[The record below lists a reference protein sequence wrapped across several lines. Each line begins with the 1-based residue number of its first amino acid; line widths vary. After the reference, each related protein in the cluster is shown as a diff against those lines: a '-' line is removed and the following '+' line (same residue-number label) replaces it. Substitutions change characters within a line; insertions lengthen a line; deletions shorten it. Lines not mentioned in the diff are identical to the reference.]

1 MKKVS
6 RLSYMAAAGSAL
18 ALLLSGCGGSS
29 STSSSST
36 AASTNEVMNVYGC
49 EPQNPL
55 IPANTNETCGGNPID
70 LLFAKLVTFDAKGNR
85 QNEVAKSIT
94 ANANKTVYT
103 IVLKNGWKFSDGT
116 PVTSESFT
124 KAWSYAADATNA
136 QVNASFFSMIK
147 GYDALQATGTPSDA
161 QLSGLKVNSD
171 TEFTVTLSAPSS
183 VFPTMVGYTAYA
195 PLPTSFY
202 KDSKAFGEKPVGNG
216 PYKFKSWT
224 HNQSID
230 LVKNPDYKGV
240 QPAKNAG
247 IDFKVYTDTDAAYAD
262 VQGGNLDAL
271 ETIPS
276 SDSQTFQTDNTVQAY
291 NKAGSVFQSFTFPS
305 TLAHF
310 KLDKE
315 GRLRRAAVSMSIDRK
330 TIVKKVLGGVGTPA
344 VDYTSPVTPGYSDSL
359 TGKDVL
365 SYNPTEAKKLWKEA
379 NAIAPWGASDKLTFA
394 YNADGGAK
402 PVYDAIANSVKNT
415 LGIDAQTNPYA
426 TFSAFRQAISD
437 RKVTSAF
444 RTGWQAD
451 YPSAEDYL
459 TPLYSSAAADGNGS
473 NDGDYKNPAFDALLA
488 KADEAST
495 TADANKD
502 YQQAEELLLKDLPA
516 VPLYYS
522 NAAGVAAKGV
532 KGFVL
537 NWKNVPVYQNL
548 TK

>member
-36 AASTNEVMNVYGC
+36 SASTNEVMNVYGC

-55 IPANTNETCGGNPID
+55 IPANTNENCGGNPID
-70 LLFAKLVTFDAKGNR
+70 LLFAKLVTFDTKGNAK
-85 QNEVAKSIT
+85 NEVAKSIT
-94 ANANKTVYT
+94 ANADKTVYT
-103 IVLKNGWKFSDGT
+103 IVLKSGWKFSDGT

-136 QVNASFFSMIK
+136 QVNASFFSLIK
-147 GYDALQATGTPSDA
+147 GYDALQAKGTASDA

-171 TEFTVTLSAPSS
+171 TEFTVTLNAPSS
-183 VFPTMVGYTAYA
+183 IFPTMVGYTAYA

-202 KDSKAFGEKPVGNG
+202 KDPKAFGEKPVGNG

-230 LVKNPDYKGV
+230 LVKNADYKGV
-240 QPAKNAG
+240 QPAKNG
-247 IDFKVYTDTDAAYAD
+247 GVDFKVYTDPDAAYAD
-262 VQGGNLDAL
+262 VQGGNLDVL

-276 SDSQTFQTDNTVQAY
+276 SDTQTFQTDNTVQAY

-305 TLAHF
+305 TLTHF

-330 TIVKKVLGGVGTPA
+330 TIVSKVLGGVGTPA

-379 NAIAPWGASDKLTFA
+379 NAIAPWSSSDKLTFA

-415 LGIDAQTNPYA
+415 LGIDAETNPYA
-426 TFSAFRQAISD
+426 TFSAFRQAITD

-459 TPLYSSAAADGNGS
+459 TPLYSSSAADGNGS

-488 KADEAST
+488 KADQASS
-495 TADANKD
+495 TADANKY

>member
-36 AASTNEVMNVYGC
+36 SASTNEVMNVYGC

-55 IPANTNETCGGNPID
+55 IPANTNENCGGNPID
-70 LLFAKLVTFDAKGNR
+70 LLFAKLVTFDTKGNAK
-85 QNEVAKSIT
+85 NEVAKSIT
-94 ANANKTVYT
+94 ANADKTVYT
-103 IVLKNGWKFSDGT
+103 IVLKSGWKFSDGT

-136 QVNASFFSMIK
+136 QVNASFFSLIK
-147 GYDALQATGTPSDA
+147 GYDALSGKGTASDA

-171 TEFTVTLSAPSS
+171 TEFTVTLNAPSS
-183 VFPTMVGYTAYA
+183 IFPTMVGYTAYA

-202 KDSKAFGEKPVGNG
+202 KDPKAFGEKPVGNG

-230 LVKNPDYKGV
+230 LVKNADYKGV
-240 QPAKNAG
+240 QPAKNG
-247 IDFKVYTDTDAAYAD
+247 GVDFKVYTDPDAAYAD
-262 VQGGNLDAL
+262 VQGGNLDVL

-276 SDSQTFQTDNTVQAY
+276 SDTQTFQTDNTVQAY

-305 TLAHF
+305 TLTHF

-330 TIVKKVLGGVGTPA
+330 TIVSKVLGGVGTPA

-379 NAIAPWGASDKLTFA
+379 NAIAPWSSSDKLTFA

-415 LGIDAQTNPYA
+415 LGIDAETNPYA
-426 TFSAFRQAISD
+426 TFSAFRQAITD

-459 TPLYSSAAADGNGS
+459 TPLYSSSAADGNGS

-488 KADEAST
+488 KADQASS
-495 TADANKD
+495 TADANKY